1 MMPLITASA
10 QTKEERKVAL
20 AVEELKNAMISGEQE
35 DLDAIALENLV
46 YVHSSGKIQNKAEF
60 IESFTSGSSDFVN
73 ITLTDQ
79 TITLSGKTAVVTHK
93 LSAETADSGKPGTAK
108 IGIMLTFVK
117 DHGNWKLLARQAY
130 K

>member
-1 MMPLITASA
+1 MIPLIAVSA

-20 AVEELKNAMISGEQE
+20 AVEQLRNAMISGEQN
-35 DLDAIALENLV
+35 DLDGIASDKLI
-46 YVHSSGKIQNKAEF
+46 YVHSGGKIQNKAEF
-60 IESFTSGSSDFVN
+60 IESFTSSSSDFIS

-93 LSAETADSGKPGTAK
+93 LSADTADGGKPGTAK

-117 DHGNWKLLARQAY
+117 DHGDWKLLGRQAF